1 MSYVR
6 TNWKALMLIQLSG
19 SGLAAFIVY
28 RRSGE
33 GYALFCLLALPLP
46 GSTTLLSMSR
56 FVLVMPPLFLCAG
69 ALMGT
74 SVWRFPLLMA
84 MTGLL
89 VWFTGR
95 HAVWS
100 FVA

>member
-1 MSYVR
+1 MNLTSLLV
-6 TNWKALMLIQLSG
+6 
-19 SGLAAFIVY
+19 GLALTFVVY
-28 RRSGE
+28 RRMGE
-33 GYALFCLLALPLP
+33 GYALFCLIGLLLP
-46 GSTTLLSMSR
+46 GSTSLLSMSR

-74 SVWRFPLLMA
+74 SIWRFPLMMA